1 VIETPLPPAA
11 VLERY
16 ALDPRTVTPIVG
28 GLINRS
34 FGVSGRDGDDFV
46 LQRVNPMFAP
56 EIHDDIDAVTRHLKS
71 KGLTTPLLVA
81 TLDGKR
87 FVEADGALWRLLTR
101 VPGSTREALTTAPEA
116 REAGR
121 VLGAFHRALADFAKP
136 LRNQRPPVHVLERHL
151 ANLDGALGKHVG
163 HRRHPAVT
171 GIAARIG
178 EFASA
183 LPPLGALPSRLLH
196 GDPKIS
202 NIVFRDADAGKTR
215 ASGDPPP
222 VAVCLVDLDTLTRM
236 AAPLEIGDALRSWC
250 NTSAEDSPEA
260 RFSVERFGAAIEGYR
275 LGAGDLLT
283 EAEWRAVPAAT
294 LCIAIELAARFA
306 ADALNESYFAW
317 DNRRYA
323 SAGEHNQA
331 RAEAQLRLA
340 ASISAALPELRQGV
354 MTEA

>member
-1 VIETPLPPAA
+1 VTESPPPPAA

-16 ALDPRTVTPIVG
+16 ALDPRTVAPIVG

-34 FGVSGRDGDDFV
+34 FAVTGRDGGDFV

-87 FVEADGALWRLLTR
+87 LVETDGALWRLLTR
-101 VPGSTREALTTAPEA
+101 VPGRTREALTTAPEA

-121 VLGAFHRALADFAKP
+121 VLGEFHRALADFAEP
-136 LRNQRPPVHVLERHL
+136 LRNRRPPVHVLERHL
-151 ANLDGALGKHVG
+151 ANLERALEQHAG
-163 HRRHPAVT
+163 HRAHGAVA
-171 GIAARIG
+171 GIAGRIRAL
-178 EFASA
+178 ASA
-183 LPPLGALPSRLLH
+183 LPPLGELPSRLLH

-202 NIVFRDADAGKTR
+202 NIVFRDADAGKAR
-215 ASGDPPP
+215 ASGNPQP
-222 VAVCLVDLDTLTRM
+222 VAVCLVDFDTLTRM

-260 RFSVERFGAAIEGYR
+260 RFSVERFGAAIDGYR
-275 LGAGDLLT
+275 LGAGALLT
-283 EAEWRAVPAAT
+283 AAEWRAVPTAT
-294 LCIAIELAARFA
+294 LSIAIELAARFA

-317 DNRRYA
+317 DVRRYP

-354 MTEA
+354 MTET